1 MIAILQLSKR
11 CAPDT
16 RPSSLLSKGV
26 KFVINDL
33 VNNSVDRKLELTAIR
48 DKVEAAQIPQNTH
61 WGSRKVTLMQPG
73 CTVFSMYTT

>member
-16 RPSSLLSKGV
+16 HPSSLLSKGV

-33 VNNSVDRKLELTAIR
+33 
-48 DKVEAAQIPQNTH
+48 
-61 WGSRKVTLMQPG
+61 GSE
-73 CTVFSMYTT
+73 